1 VTVALKREIGAGSKI
16 RTLVVDD
23 SVVIRRLVTH
33 ALSEDPEIEV
43 VGSASDGLLA
53 LARIPQLN
61 PHVVTLDIEMPN
73 LDGLATL
80 QRIRKQYPS
89 IVVIMFSTLTERGAA
104 VTMEALA
111 LGAQDYVT
119 KASNSGSLD
128 RSLESLRSELI
139 PKVKQFFRLA
149 KTNAHP
155 EPVISALPSPARASN
170 TGAGSGVFKQVVV
183 IGVSTGGPNALATL
197 IPALPSD
204 FRLPVLIVQ
213 HMPPMF
219 TRLLAERLQAHCQ
232 VRVVEAVQGMPIVA
246 GTVLIAPGNFH
257 MRIQRNGPRATV
269 ALDQEPPENSCR
281 PAADVLFRSAAA
293 AYGGGVI
300 GVVLTGMGKDGFR
313 GCEALRSQ
321 GAYIIAQDEPSS
333 VVWGMPGFVSKG
345 GLANAT
351 VDLNAVVPEIL
362 GLI

>member
-1 VTVALKREIGAGSKI
+1 MTLALKREICAGSKI
-16 RTLVVDD
+16 RALVVDD

-53 LARIPQLN
+53 LARIPQVN

-80 QRIRKQYPS
+80 QRIRKQYPD

-128 RSLESLRSELI
+128 RSLESLRVELI
-139 PKVKQFFRLA
+139 PKVKQFFRMA

-155 EPVISALPSPARASN
+155 EPVISVAPSPARASN
-170 TGAGSGVFKQVVV
+170 AAARPGVFKQVVV

-204 FRLPVLIVQ
+204 FRVPVLIVQ
-213 HMPPMF
+213 HMPPVF
-219 TRLLAERLQAHCQ
+219 TARL
-232 VRVVEAVQGMPIVA
+232 
-246 GTVLIAPGNFH
+246 
-257 MRIQRNGPRATV
+257 
-269 ALDQEPPENSCR
+269 ALR
-281 PAADVLFRSAAA
+281 
-293 AYGGGVI
+293 
-300 GVVLTGMGKDGFR
+300 LTGVS
-313 GCEALRSQ
+313 ALETEEGSP
-321 GAYIIAQDEPSS
+321 GALLR
-333 VVWGMPGFVSKG
+333 PGR
-345 GLANAT
+345 A
-351 VDLNAVVPEIL
+351 
-362 GLI
+362 